1 MSMEELPGSQCQ
13 KHNKNQSERR
23 MMNRSLLREQV
34 FKLLFRVEF
43 NPMEEMPEQEELF
56 TSTSDDDFSKQDADY
71 IREKYEKI
79 AEKLDDIDKAIN
91 EKTKGWDTDRMAKVE
106 LTIIRLAVYE
116 IKHDDSVPTGV
127 AINEA
132 VELAK
137 KFGQD
142 GSPAFVNGV
151 LAKFA
156 E

>member
-1 MSMEELPGSQCQ
+1 
-13 KHNKNQSERR
+13 
-23 MMNRSLLREQV
+23 MNRREQREQI

-43 NPMEEMPEQEELF
+43 NEQSEMPQQCALFFEDEENAAAEKDV
-56 TSTSDDDFSKQDADY
+56 TY
-71 IREKYEKI
+71 IQGKYEKI
-79 AEKLDDIDKAIN
+79 AQKLPEIDSMIN
-91 EKTKGWDTDRMAKVE
+91 ETAKGWSTDRMGKVD

-116 IKHDDSVPTGV
+116 IKFDEEIPAGV

-142 GSPAFVNGV
+142 SSASFVNGV

-156 E
+156 